1 MDSLSPLIAYKEKF
15 KNSTIVIKFGGALA
29 NDETVINIARQV
41 DFLRTAIRA
50 NVIVIHGGG
59 LQIDQDLI
67 TAGIPVLRDERT
79 GLRIT
84 DEQTLE
90 ITDKSLRALNGRIV
104 RLFNTAAAVDHC
116 AIGLSGYDMK
126 LIEALPSGAPQNFT
140 GHVSAV
146 NCKAFRKIIDIDP
159 NVTVPVIYPICF
171 NANARGAETRLNVNA
186 DDVAAYI
193 AKACGASRLMLCTDI
208 DGVMDKNG
216 KLIPELTADEAYK
229 LISDG
234 TVGGGMIP
242 KLSMAAKAVES
253 MQRGG
258 VAIINGRSPDAIL
271 KEILTPEGSGT
282 LIRYPEDIS
291 LKP

>member
-1 MDSLSPLIAYKEKF
+1 MEPLSPLITYKEKF

-29 NDETVINIARQV
+29 NDDTVIRIARQI

-50 NVIVIHGGG
+50 HVIVVHGGG
-59 LQIDQDLI
+59 LQIDKDL
-67 TAGIPVLRDERT
+67 TAAGIPILRDERT

-90 ITDKSLRALNGRIV
+90 ATDKALRALNGRIV

-116 AIGLSGYDMK
+116 AIGLSGYDLK
-126 LIEALPSGAPQNFT
+126 LIEATPSGSPQSFT
-140 GHVSAV
+140 GHVTSV
-146 NCKAFRKIIDIDP
+146 NCAALRKIIDIDP
-159 NVTVPVIYPICF
+159 NVTVPIIYPICF
-171 NANARGAETRLNVNA
+171 NANARGNEHRLNVNA
-186 DDVAAYI
+186 DDVAAHI
-193 AKACGASRLMLCTDI
+193 AKECGASRLMLCSDI
-208 DGVMDKNG
+208 DGVLDKNG

-234 TVGGGMIP
+234 TVAGGMIP
-242 KLSMAAKAVES
+242 KLSMAAKAAEA

-258 VAIINGRSPDAIL
+258 VAIINGRSPDSIL
-271 KEILTPEGSGT
+271 KEMLTPEGSGT
-282 LIRYPEDIS
+282 LIRYPEDIT